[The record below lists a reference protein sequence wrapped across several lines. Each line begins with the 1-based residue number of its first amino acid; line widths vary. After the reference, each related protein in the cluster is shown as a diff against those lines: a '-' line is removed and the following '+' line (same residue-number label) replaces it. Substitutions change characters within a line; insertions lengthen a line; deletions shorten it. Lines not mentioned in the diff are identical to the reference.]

1 MKKVLSVLL
10 ALALVFACALT
21 SFAANSPTPD
31 KYYTVD
37 AEAAV
42 IGTGVA
48 VAAPTVGKAGQ
59 IVVLTAT
66 AAEGYVF
73 DHWELDGM
81 FEIVE
86 GTIYDPEIKVEI
98 VPDADNKT
106 HGDLEDRADIVG
118 DAHFKPVDGEETTG
132 EQVTAKPDDGSVA
145 PQTGVMDTQAIA
157 IIAFAV
163 IGLMAVAVVYKKRT
177 EKTK

>member
-1 MKKVLSVLL
+1 MRKVISLIL
-10 ALALVFACALT
+10 AIMLCLGC
-21 SFAANSPTPD
+21 SFSGMAADSPTPD
-31 KYYTVD
+31 KYYTID
-37 AEAAV
+37 ANVAV

-48 VAAPTVGKAGQ
+48 VAVPTVGKAGQ

-98 VPDADNKT
+98 VPEANNKT
-106 HGDLEDRADIVG
+106 HGDLEDTADIVG
-118 DAHFKPVDGEETTG
+118 DAHFKPLDEEATTG
-132 EQVTAKPDDGSVA
+132 EQVTAKPDDGPVA
-145 PQTGVMDTQAIA
+145 PQTGTTETQMILVVSLAI
-157 IIAFAV
+157 
-163 IGLMAVAVVYKKRT
+163 IGLMAVVLIYKKRT
-177 EKTK
+177 VKTK